1 MFVEYFAAGGPV
13 MYALLVVWVLVFS
26 SVLDRL
32 LFGITCPLRRTPHLL
47 EQFAKQGREE
57 AVRRTIRD
65 DLQQASRGLRRIDS
79 LSQLATSLGL
89 FGTVLGI
96 SKSFFARGGELG
108 LSAPEVLASGL
119 ATALFT
125 TVAGL
130 IIFLFGQ
137 AFLILYREWLTLRE
151 RRLQNLVEGFLQ
163 VSAQKDG

>member
-1 MFVEYFAAGGPV
+1 MFADYFAAGGPV
-13 MYALLVVWVLVFS
+13 MYALLVVWVIVLA

-32 LFGITCPLRRTPHLL
+32 LFGITCPFRRVPRVL
-47 EQFAKQGREE
+47 EASALQGGPE
-57 AVRRTIRD
+57 AV
-65 DLQQASRGLRRIDS
+65 QQALEEERRLACRGLRRIDS

-108 LSAPEVLASGL
+108 LSAPDVLASGL

-130 IIFLFGQ
+130 VVFLVGQ
-137 AFLILYREWLTLRE
+137 AFLILYQEWLTLRE
-151 RRLQNLVEGFLQ
+151 RRLESLAEEILQ
-163 VSAQKDG
+163 VRGQDDG